1 MSLIRGIIRA
11 HTRAKEGRRLGGPPL
26 GRYTCWALYFA
37 VACGFW
43 LTFKLVEPTVFP
55 VVKEFKI
62 TDAREVN
69 GILEIRG
76 TFEKARGCAP
86 IDVVGYSGSTFVSIR
101 APYLNGGTV
110 EVPLVNRMVR
120 KQTYGPWTLTPT
132 VGQLEIYARH
142 SCATGLVTTNIF
154 TGAIVQ

>member
-1 MSLIRGIIRA
+1 MRR
-11 HTRAKEGRRLGGPPL
+11 KEGRRVGVPPL

-43 LTFKLVEPTVFP
+43 LTFKFVEPTVFP
-55 VVKEFKI
+55 VVKDFEI

-69 GILEIRG
+69 GVLEIRG
-76 TFEKARGCAP
+76 TFDKVRGCEF
-86 IDVVGYSGSTFVSIR
+86 IDMVGYSGNTFVSIGFPPATATATTR
-101 APYLNGGTV
+101 APN
-110 EVPLVNRMVR
+110 VNRMVR
-120 KQTYGPWTLTPT
+120 KQTYGPWALVPT